1 MVVLNIT
8 PQLTHLGTLCFLRG
22 LFRRLVATKPTSCF
36 KYRSSC
42 YVRAETLCLSAD
54 FVPSHPVVNL
64 CRRLKRM
71 RLCQVTCFGF
81 TPAAAAP
88 DTEEEQSPEA
98 RAQAG
103 MAATKERILSTLR
116 ELAEVEASYGPA
128 NEAGWRSGKGDR
140 DVLAPVADVAPAELL
155 RAHYHAMGALLSPL
169 WRLQCDV
176 IGELLQRAERSG
188 VSLVE

>member
-1 MVVLNIT
+1 
-8 PQLTHLGTLCFLRG
+8 
-22 LFRRLVATKPTSCF
+22 
-36 KYRSSC
+36 
-42 YVRAETLCLSAD
+42 
-54 FVPSHPVVNL
+54 
-64 CRRLKRM
+64 M

-88 DTEEEQSPEA
+88 DTGEEQSPEA

-140 DVLAPVADVAPAELL
+140 DELDLLATAIATSL
-155 RAHYHAMGALLSPL
+155 R
-169 WRLQCDV
+169 
-176 IGELLQRAERSG
+176 
-188 VSLVE
+188 

>member
-1 MVVLNIT
+1 M
-8 PQLTHLGTLCFLRG
+8 
-22 LFRRLVATKPTSCF
+22 
-36 KYRSSC
+36 
-42 YVRAETLCLSAD
+42 
-54 FVPSHPVVNL
+54 
-64 CRRLKRM
+64 
-71 RLCQVTCFGF
+71 TCFGF

-155 RAHYHAMGALLSPL
+155 RDHYHAMGALLSPL

>member
-1 MVVLNIT
+1 
-8 PQLTHLGTLCFLRG
+8 
-22 LFRRLVATKPTSCF
+22 
-36 KYRSSC
+36 
-42 YVRAETLCLSAD
+42 
-54 FVPSHPVVNL
+54 
-64 CRRLKRM
+64 M

-140 DVLAPVADVAPAELL
+140 DVLAPVADVAPAGLL
-155 RAHYHAMGALLSPL
+155 RDHYHAMGALLSPL

-188 VSLVE
+188 VALVE